1 LIALGNELK
10 LSNIGI
16 KNKNWS
22 DIMTEMRTEEEQI
35 EAIKNWW
42 KENGKQ
48 TAVAVV
54 VVAASWFGFQGY
66 KAQEQATGEAA
77 SAIYQQVLAINESTD
92 EADKGRR
99 SLLLDQLS
107 GEYKD
112 TVYAQYAALFNAK
125 DAVDADD
132 LALAATQLRS
142 VMNNAKDEALTQLA
156 TARLARVLLAMDK
169 ADEALE
175 LVQASTSAAFE
186 AEFEETK
193 GDIYF
198 AKGDQ
203 DNARDAY
210 SKAVV
215 AAQRIGANNPV
226 LQMKLDDLAV
236 SK

>member
-1 LIALGNELK
+1 
-10 LSNIGI
+10 
-16 KNKNWS
+16 
-22 DIMTEMRTEEEQI
+22 MTEMRTEEEQI

-48 TAVAVV
+48 TVVAVAI
-54 VVAASWFGFQGY
+54 VAAGWFGFQEY
-66 KAQEQATGEAA
+66 KAQEQVTGEAA
-77 SAIYQQVLAINESTD
+77 SAIYQQVLTINASVD

-99 SLLLDQLS
+99 SLLLDQLT

-132 LALAATQLRS
+132 LALAETQLRS
-142 VMNNAKDEALTQLA
+142 VMDNSKDEALVQLA
-156 TARLARVLLAMDK
+156 TVRLARVLLAMDK
-169 ADEALE
+169 GDEAFT
-175 LVQASTSAAFE
+175 LVQVSGSPAFE
-186 AEFEETK
+186 AEYEETK
-193 GDIYF
+193 GDILY

-203 DNARDAY
+203 DGARDAY

-236 SK
+236 SN